1 MKGRFKLANS
11 SSLFWGRGSAG
22 AGAFL
27 ALFATLVMALVML
40 LAALAGVSGG
50 SLGSSGPARGT
61 AGLSDRQGCAQHH
74 GANQCEQLLHAISFK
89 GSFSELVFE
98 TRITTKS
105 CTN

>member
-1 MKGRFKLANS
+1 MKGRFKLADS
-11 SSLFWGRGSAG
+11 SSLFRGRGG
-22 AGAFL
+22 GGTGAFL

-50 SLGSSGPARGT
+50 SLDSSGPARGT
-61 AGLSDRQGCAQHH
+61 AGLRDRQGCAQHH

-89 GSFSELVFE
+89 GSFSELIFE
-98 TRITTKS
+98 TRTTTKS